1 MNIYIVTFVDDYDDF
16 IHVETKSFKNL
27 QEAEKCFRDFT
38 DQVCDQVF
46 DSEMDTMTDEE
57 IEDGRVAFRMSYTI
71 ENVFRFNKEEY
82 NEKFC
87 VKLEQ
92 QTID

>member
-16 IHVETKSFKNL
+16 IHVETKSFKN
-27 QEAEKCFRDFT
+27 QQKAAKCFRDFI
-38 DQVCDQVF
+38 DQVCDHVF
-46 DSEMDTMTDEE
+46 DGEMDTMTDEE
-57 IEDGRVAFRMSYTI
+57 IKDGRVAFRMSYTI